1 MAGSR
6 RSRRYIWLCVLSAGL
21 LAAGCGS
28 PAGRARQATAETAP
42 AASRP
47 AASRPAAGVWLS
59 TLEMTS
65 AKTGWALRWTAN
77 PSSAQAGYLVP
88 ARTTDA
94 ARTWTDVAPSAAI
107 ALLKSPD
114 ATVVLDALSASRAY
128 LAVTAAMSQ
137 GASPLPARVFGTAN
151 GGRTWAE
158 SAPFRAAAPAS
169 LLSFANPDDG
179 WLLASGGGAMGQDPA
194 WLYRTTDAGMS
205 WSPVAQA
212 TPSGAGGNGLP
223 LGCEKT
229 GLTFATVQV
238 GWLARSCTGAS
249 QDVLLATR
257 DGGTRWTPQPLPIST
272 QCQSG
277 CEVYNPPQFFGRAGF
292 MVIGDGPGSPHFL
305 ASRDLG
311 QTWVAEPLPSGAGW
325 YPRLTFF
332 GSLDGVLV
340 SAGAQGTIGGT
351 FDTTEDG
358 GTTWTAIAQG
368 QSFTAT
374 GTEFDFIS
382 PATGFAWV
390 QGSDATSGPPAM
402 DETTDSGHE
411 WTSFTPVLARS

>member
-6 RSRRYIWLCVLSAGL
+6 RCIWLCALCAGL

-28 PAGRARQATAETAP
+28 PAGRARQAEEEATS
-42 AASRP
+42 AASP
-47 AASRPAAGVWLS
+47 SAASQSAAGVWLS
-59 TLEMTS
+59 GLQMTS
-65 AKTGWALRWTAN
+65 AETGWALHWTAN

-88 ARTTDA
+88 ARTTDG
-94 ARTWTDVAPSAAI
+94 ARTWTDVAPRAAI
-107 ALLKSPD
+107 ALLKTPD
-114 ATVVLDALSASRAY
+114 ASLVLDALTSSRAY

-137 GASPLPARVFGTAN
+137 GASPLPTAVFGTAN
-151 GGRTWAE
+151 GGQTWAE
-158 SAPFRAAAPAS
+158 SAPFLAAAPAS

-179 WLLASGGGAMGQDPA
+179 WLLASNGGSMGQDPA
-194 WLYRTTDAGMS
+194 WLYRTTDAGMR

-212 TPSGAGGNGLP
+212 SPSGTGGTGLP
-223 LGCEKT
+223 LECDKT
-229 GLTFATVQV
+229 GLTFATAQA
-238 GWLARSCTGAS
+238 GWLASSCTGAS
-249 QDVLLATR
+249 QNVLLVTR
-257 DGGTRWTPQPLPIST
+257 DGGARWAPQPLPISA

-292 MVIGDGPGSPHFL
+292 MVIGDGPGPPHFL

-311 QTWVAEPLPSGAGW
+311 QTWLPEPLPAGAGW

-340 SAGAQGTIGGT
+340 PAGVKGAIGGT

-358 GTTWTAIAQG
+358 GTAWTAIAQG
-368 QSFTAT
+368 QSFAATA
-374 GTEFDFIS
+374 TEFDFIS
-382 PATGFAWV
+382 PTTGFAWV
-390 QGSDATSGPPAM
+390 QGSDASSGPPAM